1 MKKLI
6 LAASILAASAAGAS
20 AADLGAVPYR
30 PMTPMVA
37 ATYDWSGFY
46 WGGNGG
52 WGSSRNCWD
61 VVTPGGALIVSEG
74 CHNAT
79 GGTAGGQLGFRTQS
93 YAWVFGLEAQGNWL
107 GLRGSKVSNAF
118 FLAVPG
124 DITNRSRIDAF
135 GLFTGQVGYAW
146 GNTLFYVK
154 GGLAVTTA
162 RYNDIVTATGLIAA
176 TASDTRAGGAVGAG
190 LEYGFFPGW
199 SVAVEYDHLF
209 MGSRNLS
216 LSSLGVLPGPAT
228 AGSTVVIDRIRQD
241 LDLVTVR
248 VNYTF
253 GGPAIAK
260 Y

>member
-1 MKKLI
+1 MKKLVVAAFL
-6 LAASILAASAAGAS
+6 LASGAAGAS
-20 AADLGAVPYR
+20 AADMGAVPYR
-30 PMTPMVA
+30 PAPMIA

-61 VVTPGGALIVSEG
+61 VVTPAGTFIFAEG

-107 GLRGSKVSNAF
+107 GLRGSKVSNTF

-135 GLFTGQVGYAW
+135 GLFTGQIGYAW
-146 GNTLFYVK
+146 GDTLFYVK

-209 MGSRNLS
+209 MGSRNLAF
-216 LSSLGVLPGPAT
+216 SSLGIIPGLPPAS
-228 AGSTVVIDRIRQD
+228 STVVIDRIRQD

-253 GGPAIAK
+253 GGPAISK

>member
-1 MKKLI
+1 MREVAIIGIGQTIIAEQWEKSLRELAGEAL
-6 LAASILAASAAGAS
+6 LAALADAGRERVDGIFVGNMLS
-20 AADLGAVPYR
+20 GPLNHQENLGVLVAD
-30 PMTPMVA
+30 
-37 ATYDWSGFY
+37 
-46 WGGNGG
+46 
-52 WGSSRNCWD
+52 
-61 VVTPGGALIVSEG
+61 
-74 CHNAT
+74 
-79 GGTAGGQLGFRTQS
+79 
-93 YAWVFGLEAQGNWL
+93 WV

-118 FLAVPG
+118 LLFPG
-124 DITNRSRIDAF
+124 DLTNRSRIDAF
-135 GLFTGQVGYAW
+135 GLFTGQIGYAW
-146 GNTLFYVK
+146 GDTLFYVK

-209 MGSRNLS
+209 MGSRNLAF
-216 LSSLGVLPGPAT
+216 SSLGIIPGLPPAS
-228 AGSTVVIDRIRQD
+228 STVVIDRIRQD

>member
-1 MKKLI
+1 MRKLI
-6 LAASILAASAAGAS
+6 VAAAILVSSAAGAS
-20 AADLGAVPYR
+20 AADLGGVPYR
-30 PMTPMVA
+30 PVPMIA
-37 ATYDWSGFY
+37 APYDWSGFY

-61 VVTPGGALIVSEG
+61 VVNPAGTLIASDG

-93 YAWVFGLEAQGNWL
+93 SAWVFGLEAQGNWL
-107 GLRGSKVSNAF
+107 GLRGSKASNAI
-118 FLAVPG
+118 FLAFPG

-146 GNTLFYVK
+146 GDTLFYVK

-162 RYNDIVTATGLIAA
+162 RYNDVVTATGLIAA

-209 MGSRNLS
+209 MGSRNIA
-216 LSSLGVLPGPAT
+216 LSSLGILPAQPF
-228 AGSTVVIDRIRQD
+228 AGGTVVIDRIRQD

>member
-1 MKKLI
+1 
-6 LAASILAASAAGAS
+6 
-20 AADLGAVPYR
+20 
-30 PMTPMVA
+30 
-37 ATYDWSGFY
+37 
-46 WGGNGG
+46 
-52 WGSSRNCWD
+52 
-61 VVTPGGALIVSEG
+61 
-74 CHNAT
+74 
-79 GGTAGGQLGFRTQS
+79 LGFRTQS
-93 YAWVFGLEAQGNWL
+93 YAWVFGLEAQGDWV
-107 GLRGSKVSNAF
+107 GPRRSKASNAF

-135 GLFTGQVGYAW
+135 GLFTGQIGYAW
-146 GNTLFYVK
+146 ANTLFYVK

-199 SVAVEYDHLF
+199 SVAVEYDHFF
-209 MGSRNLS
+209 MGSRNLAF
-216 LSSLGVLPGPAT
+216 SSLGNIAGLPLAN
-228 AGSTVVIDRIRQD
+228 ATVVTERIRQD

>member
-6 LAASILAASAAGAS
+6 VAASILAASAAGAS
-20 AADLGAVPYR
+20 AADLGAQPR
-30 PMTPMVA
+30 MSPMIA

-61 VVTPGGALIVSEG
+61 LVTTAGTLFASEG

-79 GGTAGGQLGFRTQS
+79 GGVAGGQLGFRTQS
-93 YAWVFGLEAQGNWL
+93 AAWVFGLEAQGDWV
-107 GLRGSKVSNAF
+107 GLRGSKVSDTF

-162 RYNDIVTATGLIAA
+162 RYNDIVTATGLRVRPETSRWIAEFSEHEA
-176 TASDTRAGGAVGAG
+176 D
-190 LEYGFFPGW
+190 
-199 SVAVEYDHLF
+199 
-209 MGSRNLS
+209 
-216 LSSLGVLPGPAT
+216 
-228 AGSTVVIDRIRQD
+228 
-241 LDLVTVR
+241 
-248 VNYTF
+248 
-253 GGPAIAK
+253 
-260 Y
+260 

>member
-6 LAASILAASAAGAS
+6 VAASILAASAAGAS
-20 AADLGAVPYR
+20 AADMGAVPYR
-30 PMTPMVA
+30 PAPMIA

-61 VVTPGGALIVSEG
+61 QLTPGGTFIIAEG
-74 CHNAT
+74 CHNAP
-79 GGTAGGQLGFRTQS
+79 GGTAGGQLGFRVQS

-107 GLRGSKVSNAF
+107 GLRGSKVSSAF
-118 FLAVPG
+118 LLFPG
-124 DITNRSRIDAF
+124 DLTNRSRIDAF
-135 GLFTGQVGYAW
+135 GLFTGQIGYAW
-146 GNTLFYVK
+146 GDTLFYVK

-209 MGSRNLS
+209 MGSRNLGF
-216 LSSLGVLPGPAT
+216 SSVVLNGSIQPGT
-228 AGSTVVIDRIRQD
+228 TVVTDRIRQD
-241 LDLVTVR
+241 LDLITVR

-253 GGPAIAK
+253 GGPSIAK

>member
-6 LAASILAASAAGAS
+6 VAASILAASAAGAS
-20 AADLGAVPYR
+20 AADLGAQPR
-30 PMTPMVA
+30 MSPMIA

-61 VVTPGGALIVSEG
+61 LVTPAGTFIASEG

-79 GGTAGGQLGFRTQS
+79 GGVAGGQLGFRTQS
-93 YAWVFGLEAQGNWL
+93 SAWVFGLEAQGDWV
-107 GLRGSKVSNAF
+107 GLRGSKVSDTF

-146 GNTLFYVK
+146 GSTLFYVK

-190 LEYGFFPGW
+190 LEYGFLPNW

-209 MGSRNLS
+209 MGSRDLAF
-216 LSSLGVLPGPAT
+216 SSLGILPGPAT
-228 AGSTVVIDRIRQD
+228 AGSTVVFDRIRQD

-248 VNYTF
+248 INYTF
-253 GGPAIAK
+253 GGTSIAK

>member
-79 GGTAGGQLGFRTQS
+79 GGTAGGQL
-93 YAWVFGLEAQGNWL
+93 VFAPRATPGYS
-107 GLRGSKVSNAF
+107 GSR
-118 FLAVPG
+118 P
-124 DITNRSRIDAF
+124 R
-135 GLFTGQVGYAW
+135 
-146 GNTLFYVK
+146 
-154 GGLAVTTA
+154 
-162 RYNDIVTATGLIAA
+162 ATG
-176 TASDTRAGGAVGAG
+176 
-190 LEYGFFPGW
+190 
-199 SVAVEYDHLF
+199 
-209 MGSRNLS
+209 
-216 LSSLGVLPGPAT
+216 
-228 AGSTVVIDRIRQD
+228 
-241 LDLVTVR
+241 
-248 VNYTF
+248 
-253 GGPAIAK
+253 
-260 Y
+260 

>member
-6 LAASILAASAAGAS
+6 VAASILAASAAGAS
-20 AADLGAVPYR
+20 AADLGGQPYTR
-30 PMTPMVA
+30 VSPMIA

-61 VVTPGGALIVSEG
+61 VVTPAGTLVTAEG

-79 GGTAGGQLGFRTQS
+79 GGVAGGQLGFRMQS
-93 YAWVFGLEAQGNWL
+93 YGWVFGVEAQGDWA

-118 FLAVPG
+118 FLVPG
-124 DITNRSRIDAF
+124 DITNRSRLDAF

-146 GNTLFYVK
+146 GSTLLYVK
-154 GGLAVTTA
+154 GGAAVTAA
-162 RYNDIVTATGLIAA
+162 RYNDILTATGLVAA
-176 TASDTRAGGAVGAG
+176 TASDTRAGGTVGAG
-190 LEYGFFPGW
+190 LEYGFIPGW

-216 LSSLGVLPGPAT
+216 LSSLGIIPGLPPGGVP
-228 AGSTVVIDRIRQD
+228 VVTDRIRQD
-241 LDLVTVR
+241 VDLVTVR

>member
-1 MKKLI
+1 MKNLI
-6 LAASILAASAAGAS
+6 VAASILAASAAGAS
-20 AADLGAVPYR
+20 AADLGAQPR
-30 PMTPMVA
+30 MSPMIA

-61 VVTPGGALIVSEG
+61 VVTAAGTLIVAEG

-79 GGTAGGQLGFRTQS
+79 GGVAGGQLGFRTQS
-93 YAWVFGLEAQGNWL
+93 YAWVFGLEAQGDWV

-118 FLAVPG
+118 FFVPG

-135 GLFTGQVGYAW
+135 GLFTGQIGYAW
-146 GNTLFYVK
+146 GSTLFYVK
-154 GGLAVTTA
+154 GGVAVTTA
-162 RYNDIVTATGLIAA
+162 RYNDIVTATGLIAT

-216 LSSLGVLPGPAT
+216 FSSLGNIAGLPT
-228 AGSTVVIDRIRQD
+228 AGGPVATDRIRQD
-241 LDLVTVR
+241 VDLITVR

-253 GGPAIAK
+253 GGPSIAK

>member
-6 LAASILAASAAGAS
+6 LAASILAASTAGAS
-20 AADLGAVPYR
+20 AADLGAQPR
-30 PMTPMVA
+30 MSPMIA

-61 VVTPGGALIVSEG
+61 AVTLAGTLIAAEG
-74 CHNAT
+74 CHDAT
-79 GGTAGGQLGFRTQS
+79 GGVAGGQLGFRTQS
-93 YAWVFGLEAQGNWL
+93 YAWVFGLEAQGDWA

-118 FLAVPG
+118 FFVPG

-135 GLFTGQVGYAW
+135 GLFTGQIGYAS

-154 GGLAVTTA
+154 GGAAVTTA

-176 TASDTRAGGAVGAG
+176 TASDTRAGGTVGAG
-190 LEYGFFPGW
+190 LEYGFIPGW

-209 MGSRNLS
+209 MGTRNLS
-216 LSSLGVLPGPAT
+216 LSSLGNIAGLPT

-241 LDLVTVR
+241 VDLVTVR
-248 VNYTF
+248 INYTF
-253 GGPAIAK
+253 GGPYIAK

>member
-6 LAASILAASAAGAS
+6 VAATILAASAAGAS

-30 PMTPMVA
+30 PAPMITPA
-37 ATYDWSGFY
+37 YDWSGFY

-52 WGSSRNCWD
+52 WGTSRNCWD
-61 VVTPGGALIVSEG
+61 QVAPVAPFAFVGAEG

-79 GGTAGGQLGFRTQS
+79 GGTAGGQLGFRVQS
-93 YAWVFGLEAQGNWL
+93 YSWVFGLEAQGNWL
-107 GLRGSKVSNAF
+107 GLRGSRVSNAF
-118 FLAVPG
+118 LLVPG
-124 DITNRSRIDAF
+124 DITNRSRLDAF

-146 GNTLFYVK
+146 GDTLFYVK

-162 RYNDIVTATGLIAA
+162 RYSDIVTATGLVAA
-176 TASDTRAGGAVGAG
+176 SASDTRAGGTVGAG

-199 SVAVEYDHLF
+199 SVAVEYDHFF
-209 MGSRNLS
+209 MGTRNLQF
-216 LSSLGVLPGPAT
+216 SSLGVIAGLPP
-228 AGSTVVIDRIRQD
+228 AGSGVFTDRIRQD
-241 LDLVTVR
+241 VDLVTVR
-248 VNYTF
+248 INYTF

>member
-6 LAASILAASAAGAS
+6 VAASILAASAAGAS
-20 AADLGAVPYR
+20 AADLGGQPR
-30 PMTPMVA
+30 MSPMIA
-37 ATYDWSGFY
+37 AAYDWSGFY

-52 WGSSRNCWD
+52 W
-61 VVTPGGALIVSEG
+61 G

-107 GLRGSKVSNAF
+107 GLRGSQVSNAV

-146 GNTLFYVK
+146 GDTLFYVK

-190 LEYGFFPGW
+190 LEYGFLPGW

-216 LSSLGVLPGPAT
+216 LSSPGILPGPAT
-228 AGSTVVIDRIRQD
+228 AGGTVVIDRIRQD

-253 GGPAIAK
+253 GGAAIAK

>member
-1 MKKLI
+1 MKKLV
-6 LAASILAASAAGAS
+6 LAVSALVLGTAAAS
-20 AADLGAVPYR
+20 AADLSPRYYSKAP
-30 PMTPMVA
+30 PMEMA
-37 ATYDWSGFY
+37 LYNWSGFY
-46 WGGNGG
+46 GGINGG

-61 VVTPGGALIVSEG
+61 VVDPTGTFIASEG

-107 GLRGSKVSNAF
+107 GLRGSQVSNAV

-146 GNTLFYVK
+146 GDTLFYVK

-176 TASDTRAGGAVGAG
+176 TVSDTRAGGAVGAG
-190 LEYGFFPGW
+190 LEYGFLPGW

-209 MGSRNLS
+209 MGNRNLS
-216 LSSLGVLPGPAT
+216 LASPGILAGPAT

-253 GGPAIAK
+253 GGTAIAK

>member
-6 LAASILAASAAGAS
+6 VAASILAASAAGAS
-20 AADLGAVPYR
+20 AADLGAQPYR
-30 PMTPMVA
+30 PVTPMIA

-61 VVTPGGALIVSEG
+61 VVTPAGTFIASEG

-79 GGTAGGQLGFRTQS
+79 GGAAGGQLGFRTQS
-93 YAWVFGLEAQGNWL
+93 YAWVFGLEAQGDWV
-107 GLRGSKVSNAF
+107 GLRGSKASNAF

-135 GLFTGQVGYAW
+135 GLFTGQIGYAW
-146 GNTLFYVK
+146 ANTLFYVK

-199 SVAVEYDHLF
+199 SVAVEYDHFF
-209 MGSRNLS
+209 MGSRNLAF
-216 LSSLGVLPGPAT
+216 SSLGNIAGLPLAN
-228 AGSTVVIDRIRQD
+228 ATVVTERIRQD

>member
-1 MKKLI
+1 MRKLI
-6 LAASILAASAAGAS
+6 VAASILAASAAGAS
-20 AADLGAVPYR
+20 AADLGAQPR
-30 PMTPMVA
+30 MSPMIA

-61 VVTPGGALIVSEG
+61 VVTAAGTLIVAEG

-79 GGTAGGQLGFRTQS
+79 GGVAGGQLGFRTQS
-93 YAWVFGLEAQGNWL
+93 YAWVFGLEAQGDWV

-118 FLAVPG
+118 FFVPG
-124 DITNRSRIDAF
+124 DVTNRSRIDAF
-135 GLFTGQVGYAW
+135 GLFTGQIGYAW
-146 GNTLFYVK
+146 GSTLFYVK
-154 GGLAVTTA
+154 GGVAVTTA
-162 RYNDIVTATGLIAA
+162 RYKDVVTASGLVAD

-216 LSSLGVLPGPAT
+216 FSSLGNIAGLPP
-228 AGSTVVIDRIRQD
+228 AGSPVATDRIRQD

-253 GGPAIAK
+253 GGPSIAK

>member
-6 LAASILAASAAGAS
+6 LAASILAASTAGAS
-20 AADLGAVPYR
+20 AADLGAQPR
-30 PMTPMVA
+30 MSPMIA

-61 VVTPGGALIVSEG
+61 AVTLAGTLIAAEG
-74 CHNAT
+74 CHDAT
-79 GGTAGGQLGFRTQS
+79 GGVAGGQLGFRTQS
-93 YAWVFGLEAQGNWL
+93 YAWVFGLEAQGDWA
-107 GLRGSKVSNAF
+107 GLRGSKVINAF
-118 FLAVPG
+118 FFVPG

-135 GLFTGQVGYAW
+135 GLFTGQIGYAW
-146 GNTLFYVK
+146 GNTLLYVK
-154 GGLAVTTA
+154 GGAAVTTA

-176 TASDTRAGGAVGAG
+176 TASDTRAGGTVGAG
-190 LEYGFFPGW
+190 LEYGFIPGW

-209 MGSRNLS
+209 MGTRNLS
-216 LSSLGVLPGPAT
+216 LSSLGNIAGLPT

-241 LDLVTVR
+241 VDLVTVR
-248 VNYTF
+248 INYTF
-253 GGPAIAK
+253 GGPYIAK